1 MKKIAI
7 VGAGEIGTFLA
18 QRLTAENF
26 DVSVIDKDPQVLTV
40 LRDSLD
46 VAGHLGNATR
56 FADLQA
62 AGIEDAELFIATTRQ
77 DETNLISCLLAGEL
91 KIPTKIAVTRYLGLR
106 EQKRAFES
114 QSLGIN
120 LLVNS
125 SEAVLNEVM
134 NLVETTGAAEV
145 ARFADGRVIFIGFL
159 VDEHSTLQYLTVAEL
174 SGSDESHH
182 VSVATILRGNELL
195 EPRPDLVFKEGDY
208 IYLLTTQEHLQELN
222 DVLNVNTIKSRTAVI
237 VGDNFL
243 SELLAGSLL
252 NRHFHVTMVAST
264 EDRAALLRS
273 HLPNRRHFLVEVG
286 DGLEVRLMR
295 RVQVPST
302 SVFIAARKDD
312 ATNLTAC
319 MVAKSLGVSKTIATI
334 KRQELF
340 PLCRKAGLDAY
351 IAPAL
356 ATAKVIQRMV
366 HGDHV
371 LDYRAVSQ
379 SNLEVIELEARPK
392 SKAVKSNLGDLK
404 LPQGVVVGAICS
416 DERSTLPTPRDR
428 INPGDKVVLLTMPEH
443 LEAVEEFFGY

>member
-18 QRLTAENF
+18 QRLTAENN
-26 DVSVIDKDPQVLTV
+26 DVTVIDKDPQVLSI

-56 FADLQA
+56 FSDLQA

-91 KIPTKIAVTRYLGLR
+91 KIPRKIAVTRYLGLR
-106 EQKRAFES
+106 EQKHSLES
-114 QSLGIN
+114 RRLGID

-159 VDEHSTLQYLTVAEL
+159 VDEHSALQYLTVGEFC
-174 SGSDESHH
+174 GTGDVHRF
-182 VSVATILRGNELL
+182 SVATILRDNQLL
-195 EPRPDLVFKEGDY
+195 EPSPDLVFKEGDY
-208 IYLLTTQEHLQELN
+208 LYLLTTQEYLQDIN
-222 DVLNVNTIKSRTAVI
+222 DVLNVETIKSRTAVI
-237 VGDNFL
+237 MGDNFL
-243 SELLAGSLL
+243 SELLAGALL
-252 NRHFHVTMVAST
+252 NRHFNVTMIAST
-264 EDRAALLRS
+264 EERAILLRT
-273 HLPNRRHFLVEVG
+273 HFKNRRHFLVEIG

-295 RVQVPST
+295 RVKVPTT

-312 ATNLTAC
+312 STNLTAC
-319 MVAKSLGVSKTIATI
+319 MVAKSLGVGKTIATI

-371 LDYRAVSQ
+371 LDYRAISQ
-379 SNLEVIELEARPK
+379 TNLEVIELEAQPK
-392 SKAVKSNLGDLK
+392 CKAVKSAIGDLK
-404 LPQGVVVGAICS
+404 LPPGVVVGAICS
-416 DERSTLPTPRDR
+416 AERSTLPTPQDR
-428 INPGDKVVLLTMPEH
+428 IQPGDKVVLLTMPEY
-443 LEAVEEFFGY
+443 LVDVEEFFGY